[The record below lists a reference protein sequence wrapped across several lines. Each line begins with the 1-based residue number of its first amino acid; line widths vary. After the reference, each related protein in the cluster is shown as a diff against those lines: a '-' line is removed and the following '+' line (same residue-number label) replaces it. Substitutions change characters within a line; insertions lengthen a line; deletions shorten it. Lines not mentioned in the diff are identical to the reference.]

1 MSDTATLEAPVAPAV
16 TPAPAVI
23 LPTPKFDAESF
34 MKDSA
39 NVTPD
44 VLTKLTMPYE
54 PPKIVQRGQPPK
66 PAAVAPI
73 VPVVEPVAP
82 VTPVAE
88 VPPVTPEVTPE
99 VPAEK
104 TLPKNWRLQA
114 EDSKDA
120 MYMQLRKAGANHME
134 AHAEVY
140 GAPVPTPQPISQPES
155 NQPDPVVTAE
165 GNIQK
170 LASSM
175 AELTGKIDEAA
186 AANDIATVVKLQR
199 EHSAVLLQHADAV
212 RNRESIAQEIADR
225 QVSSAVE
232 LHRQHESAALESI
245 REAHPELGDKKSE
258 KRAQF
263 NLIAAEMEKNPAYGP
278 NFRNNIPAW
287 PEIVANAADRKYG
300 WSRQV
305 VPVVT
310 PVAPKPMNQPEN
322 PLAPKANVQTSPPVR
337 ATSAEVITPGSN
349 LGGSVSQVNAETFWK
364 ESANATPD
372 VLIKLMGH
380 APTPDFLRKGAMKN
394 DPRRF
399 GIA

>member
-1 MSDTATLEAPVAPAV
+1 MPATAVLEAPVAPAV
-16 TPAPAVI
+16 TPAPAVPA
-23 LPTPKFDAESF
+23 PTPKFDAESF

-39 NVTPD
+39 GVTPD

-66 PAAVAPI
+66 AAPVVPAVVPPVAPAVEPAAVAP
-73 VPVVEPVAP
+73 VEPVAP
-82 VTPVAE
+82 
-88 VPPVTPEVTPE
+88 TPEP
-99 VPAEK
+99 EK
-104 TLPKNWRLQA
+104 TLAKNWRLQA
-114 EDSKDA
+114 EDAKDA
-120 MYMQLRKAGANHME
+120 LYMQLRKAGAGHMD

-140 GAPVPTPQPISQPES
+140 GQPSAPVTEPISEPEVT
-155 NQPDPVVTAE
+155 QPDPVLAAD

-199 EHSAVLLQHADAV
+199 EHSATMLQHADAV
-212 RNRESIAQEIADR
+212 RNRESIAQDLADR
-225 QVSSAVE
+225 QVSTAVE
-232 LHRQHESAALESI
+232 FHRQQESTSLESI
-245 REAHPELGDKKSE
+245 REAHPELGDKKSD

-263 NLIAAEMEKNPAYGP
+263 NLMAAELENNPAYGK

-300 WSRQV
+300 WSLQTAPV
-305 VPVVT
+305 VPA
-310 PVAPKPMNQPEN
+310 PVAPKIMNQPEN
-322 PLAPKANVQTSPPVR
+322 PLAPKLNPQPIPPVR
-337 ATSAEVITPGSN
+337 ATSAEVISPSSN
-349 LGGSVSQVNAETFWK
+349 LGGAVPQVSGESFWRD
-364 ESANATPD
+364 SANLPPA
-372 VLIKLMGH
+372 VLIDLMKH
-380 APTPDFLRKGAMKN
+380 APTPEFLRKGQNKN